1 MIGVR
6 SLCSNVVIVNV
17 VLMKN
22 EISHKIM
29 TQIIN
34 IVLINNLINKKI
46 AAYNLW
52 FGSLLT
58 VSLYNSIKHKY
69 R

>member
-46 AAYNLW
+46 
-52 FGSLLT
+52 
-58 VSLYNSIKHKY
+58 
-69 R
+69 